1 MHCLPQGTCPAQ
13 SNAPGGANL
22 TKEKTLKKCCNAA
35 MLANLDPVPYC
46 SFHRIWH
53 LVSKEHSCHADVIP
67 SIGQRCF
74 WMWQNCSTFG
84 PMPEPMRLASIRA
97 AVNHS
102 NAISTMRT
110 NSSSGRSARGH
121 GCCQNWKRHVTGCH
135 DPQILAL
142 HMGCIDHGQSHTP
155 SIGHETDTY

>member
-1 MHCLPQGTCPAQ
+1 MCFEKISENLESPVLAPHLPQGTCPAQ
-13 SNAPGGANL
+13 SNAPGGAL
-22 TKEKTLKKCCNAA
+22 QQCLPCVVFQFQDIVRFVYKTW
-35 MLANLDPVPYC
+35 PW
-46 SFHRIWH
+46 R
-53 LVSKEHSCHADVIP
+53 KEHPHVVI

-97 AVNHS
+97 AVHP

-142 HMGCIDHGQSHTP
+142 H
-155 SIGHETDTY
+155 IGLYR